1 MTPSAPQGA
10 GTCRGMVLMATIPRQ
25 ERPTRPGWEPRSTSW
40 TTRRRSRHGL
50 GPTGASGTSTVS
62 LRRSSGPTASAR
74 ASPRRARRS
83 AVGPTRPPR
92 GWEHQRTRLSPPAP
106 SRSGP
111 RRPRTRPRPAAW
123 RRVRALRGARRRRH
137 SSMPELGNRATAPS
151 GVPRRTV
158 RDLGPEGR
166 PRTPGRARRLATVE
180 GHGHESCGRRGTPR
194 CRDRRAMGPPPQ
206 PRSGRR
212 CPSSRAPRWGCDG
225 RCRPGR

>member
-1 MTPSAPQGA
+1 MATDPAA
-10 GTCRGMVLMATIPRQ
+10 GTVRRDQGGSPGLRRGLPGALAGTI
-25 ERPTRPGWEPRSTSW
+25 
-40 TTRRRSRHGL
+40 
-50 GPTGASGTSTVS
+50 SGQRARGSTSTVS
-62 LRRSSGPTASAR
+62 RGRSSGPTASAG
-74 ASPRRARRS
+74 AFPRRARRS

-92 GWEHQRTRLSPPAP
+92 GWGHPRTRRSRRAL

-111 RRPRTRPRPAAW
+111 RRPRTRPRPAGW
-123 RRVRALRGARRRRH
+123 RRVRAPRGARRQRH

-158 RDLGPEGR
+158 RDLGPTGR
-166 PRTPGRARRLATVE
+166 PRTPGRARRLAAVE